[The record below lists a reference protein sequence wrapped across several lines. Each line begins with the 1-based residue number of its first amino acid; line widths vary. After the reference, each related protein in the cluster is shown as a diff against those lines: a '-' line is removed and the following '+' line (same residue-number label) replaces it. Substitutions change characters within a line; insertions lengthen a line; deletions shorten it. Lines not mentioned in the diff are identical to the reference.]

1 MSKDI
6 TVAAEPRHGRGKN
19 EARRLRASGKAPAV
33 VYGVSDTAV
42 PVAVN
47 PKEIGRILHSRTG
60 QNTIFHVAIE
70 GGETTP
76 VMIAD
81 WQADPIKDKLLHVD
95 LKRIDLTKPIRVRVS
110 VSTTGEP
117 KGVKIQGGL
126 HEVVT
131 RELEIECLPNEI
143 PEQFTVDVGE
153 LMIGQS
159 VRASSVP
166 MPASVKLVTSPDM
179 VISHVVAMK
188 AEEAPAAAEGAE
200 AAAPAA
206 PAEPEVI
213 KKGKKEEEGAAVP
226 AAEEKKKA
234 AEEKKKK

>member
-1 MSKDI
+1 MRKDI
-6 TVAAEPRHGRGKN
+6 TVTAEPRESRGKN
-19 EARRLRASGKAPAV
+19 EARRLRASGLAPAV
-33 VYGVSDTAV
+33 VSGVSDTAV

-60 QNTIFHVAIE
+60 HNTIFNVAVK
-70 GGETTP
+70 GGESVP

-81 WQADPIKDKLLHVD
+81 WQTDPIKDNLLHVD
-95 LKRIDLTKPIRVRVS
+95 LKRIDLSKPIRVRVA
-110 VSTTGEP
+110 VYTTGEP

-131 RELEIECLPNEI
+131 REVEIECLPDDI
-143 PEQFTVDVGE
+143 PEQFSVDVGE

-159 VRASSVP
+159 VRASAVP
-166 MPASVKLVTSPDM
+166 MPPSIKLVTSPDM
-179 VISHVVAMK
+179 VISHVVTMR

-200 AAAPAA
+200 GAAAAA

-213 KKGKKEEEGAAVP
+213 KKGKKEEEGAAP
-226 AAEEKKKA
+226 AAEEKKK
-234 AEEKKKK
+234 K